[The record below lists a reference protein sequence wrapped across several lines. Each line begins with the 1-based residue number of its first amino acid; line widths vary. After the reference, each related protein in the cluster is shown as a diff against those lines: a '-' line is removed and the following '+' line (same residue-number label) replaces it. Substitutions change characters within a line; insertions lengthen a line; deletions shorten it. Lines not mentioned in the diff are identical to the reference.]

1 MKKLEFFDCEASF
14 GRPGFKREG
23 APTTKEEMLVKFD
36 RYGIDRAMMRYEYSA
51 TGIPRVGNMELLEQ
65 IREDERLYPVWY
77 ALPHYTGDFPE
88 PEELIRQMKEYNVR
102 MLTLL
107 GGSWTVAEWTA
118 GELFSTME
126 KHKIPLLLPLGRLSN
141 GFAGLH
147 DILAAHPQLRVIITA
162 VSYTCLRDLYPLLGK
177 FPNLYVCTSTLKTQM
192 GIEEIA
198 EKFGAQRLIFGSG
211 MPGLSG
217 AASVALITYAKLD
230 DARKQMIA
238 AGNLDRLLQEVE
250 W

>member
-1 MKKLEFFDCEASF
+1 MKKLEFFDCEAIF
-14 GRPGFKREG
+14 GNPGFKRETM
-23 APTTKEEMLVKFD
+23 PITKEDMLGKFD

-51 TGIPRVGNMELLEQ
+51 TGIPRVGNMELLEK
-65 IREDERLYPVWY
+65 IRDDSRLYPVWY

-88 PEELIRQMKEYNVR
+88 PEELVRQMKENNVR

-107 GGSWTVAEWTA
+107 GGNWTVGEWTCGA
-118 GELFSTME
+118 LFHAME
-126 KHKIPLLLPLGRLSN
+126 AHKIPLLLPLSRLSN
-141 GFAGLH
+141 GFTSLYE
-147 DILAAHPQLRVIITA
+147 LLQVHPGLRVILTA
-162 VSYTCLRDLYPLLGK
+162 TSYTYLRDLYPLLQM
-177 FPNLYVCTSTLKTQM
+177 FSNLYLCTSTLKTQM

-198 EKFGAQRLIFGSG
+198 DKFGAERLIFGSG

-230 DARKQMIA
+230 DTRKQLIA

-250 W
+250 F